1 MMKRFFSRLA
11 LSTALLSAVVSI
23 GCAGPSVDIDVQ
35 ALEVLHISPHHGAT
49 EVDINVLP
57 VVGFSEAV
65 NPKENAVVLEKE
77 GADGFTQVNC
87 RHISRDDGRAIM
99 VVPDEVLEAGV
110 QYRVTVSPEAE
121 TLGGVALMA
130 EHVSMFVTA
139 AE

>member
-1 MMKRFFSRLA
+1 M
-11 LSTALLSAVVSI
+11 SAFTWM

-77 GADGFTQVNC
+77 GEDGFIQVAC
-87 RHISRDDGRAIM
+87 RHLSRDDGRAIM
-99 VVPDEVLEAGV
+99 VVPDEVLEPGV

-139 AE
+139 GA